1 VAVTSV
7 DGGNTIPPAMNA
19 PAEQAPIQPLPAE
32 APELFI
38 AMVAATGADDDEV
51 FRHLES
57 GLKRF
62 GYECETV
69 RLSAVL
75 REFFPELPMA
85 PIYEYIKEHQTAGN
99 TLRAKL
105 ARADALALAA
115 VAEVR
120 AIREE
125 RTGLAGNEQRPL
137 SRVAYLI
144 RSLKTPEEVATLRDL
159 YGDRFVLFSAYAAR
173 DSRVDH
179 LARLIADSSKSR
191 SDESQSRSKAER
203 LVARDE
209 AEESDQYGQ
218 NVRAAFPLADFF
230 VDARSAS
237 ALTSSIERCLDIFF
251 GDPFRTPTRDE
262 VAMFHAHAAA
272 LRSAELGR
280 QVGAA
285 IATSEGALI
294 ATGTNEVAKR
304 GGGLYWE
311 GDEHDDRDFRRGED
325 TNEVRRARL
334 VEELLGRM
342 NEEGWLKSEFET
354 ADATRFLTVFDD
366 TRLAN
371 LIEFG
376 RAVHAE
382 MAALTDA
389 AMRGVTVKASTLYT
403 TTFPCHLCARHVV
416 AAGVER
422 LVYIHPYPK
431 SLAAQLFEDS
441 IAVDQ
446 AHPPAQVMRFEPFV
460 GVAPQRFVDL
470 FTAGRRK
477 VGGQALEFVRLDATP
492 KFTDRPFAHRAY
504 LLREQIAAQEFE
516 KGLTDAGLT
525 PTPSDPPATV
535 DKNTRSADIEKEKR

>member
-1 VAVTSV
+1 MSETSQTTSV
-7 DGGNTIPPAMNA
+7 EPAFA
-19 PAEQAPIQPLPAE
+19 SE

-38 AMVAATGADDDEV
+38 AMVAATGANDDEV
-51 FRHLES
+51 FRQLES
-57 GLKRF
+57 GLRRF
-62 GYECETV
+62 GYECEPV
-69 RLSAVL
+69 RLSALL
-75 REFFPELPMA
+75 RQFFPALPTA
-85 PIYEYIKEHQTAGN
+85 PVDVYIEKHQTAGN

-115 VAEVR
+115 VTEVR

-125 RTGLAGNEQRPL
+125 RTGLVGNEQRPL
-137 SRVAYLI
+137 ARMAYLI

-173 DSRVDH
+173 DTRVDH
-179 LARLIADSSKSR
+179 LARVIADSSLSR
-191 SDESQSRSKAER
+191 EEEAQSRSKAER

-209 AEESDQYGQ
+209 AEEADEFGQ
-218 NVRAAFPLADFF
+218 NVRGAFPLADFF
-230 VDARSAS
+230 VDARSAP
-237 ALTSSIERCLDIFF
+237 ALSSSIERCLDIFF
-251 GDPFRTPTRDE
+251 GDPFRTPSRDE
-262 VAMFHAHAAA
+262 VSMFHAHAAA

-285 IATSEGALI
+285 IATPEGALV

-311 GDEHDDRDFRRGED
+311 GDEHDDRDFKRGED
-325 TNEVRRARL
+325 TNEVRRTRL
-334 VEELLGRM
+334 VEELIGRLK
-342 NEEGWLKSEFET
+342 EEGWLRDEYVNV
-354 ADATRFLTVFDD
+354 DANRFLAVFDD
-366 TRLAN
+366 TRLAS

-389 AMRGVTVKASTLYT
+389 AMRGVGIGGCTLYT

-416 AAGVER
+416 AAGIER

-446 AHPPAQVMRFEPFV
+446 AHPPEHVIRFEPFV

-470 FTAGRRK
+470 FTAGKRK
-477 VGGQALEFVRLDATP
+477 EGGRAIEFVRLEATP
-492 KFTDRPFAHRAY
+492 KFIDRPFAHRAY
-504 LLREQIAAQEFE
+504 LLREQVVSKEFE
-516 KGLTDAGLT
+516 QRLSESGLASV
-525 PTPSDPPATV
+525 PSDEP
-535 DKNTRSADIEKEKR
+535 DKVE

>member
-1 VAVTSV
+1 MGQRDGLSASQTSGV
-7 DGGNTIPPAMNA
+7 
-19 PAEQAPIQPLPAE
+19 AE

-38 AMVAATGADDDEV
+38 AMVAATGANDDEV
-51 FRHLES
+51 FRQLEL

-62 GYECETV
+62 GYQCEPV
-69 RLSAVL
+69 RLSALL
-75 REFFPELPMA
+75 RQLFPDLPTA
-85 PIYEYIKEHQTAGN
+85 PVDEYIEKHQTAGN
-99 TLRAKL
+99 ELRASL
-105 ARADALALAA
+105 GRADALALAA

-125 RTGLAGNEQRPL
+125 RTGLAGNEQVPL
-137 SRVAYLI
+137 ARVAYLI

-159 YGDRFVLFSAYAAR
+159 YGDRFVLFSAYAER
-173 DSRVDH
+173 DTRVDH
-179 LARLIADSSKSR
+179 LARLIADSSRSR
-191 SDESQSRSKAER
+191 QDESQARSKAER

-209 AEESDQYGQ
+209 AEESDEFGQ

-230 VDARSAS
+230 VDARSS
-237 ALTSSIERCLDIFF
+237 EALRFSIERCLDIFF
-251 GDPFRTPTRDE
+251 GDPFRTPSRDE
-262 VAMFHAHAAA
+262 ISMFHAHAAA

-285 IATSEGALI
+285 IATREGALI

-311 GDEHDDRDFRRGED
+311 GDEHDDRDFKRGED
-325 TNEVRRARL
+325 TNEIRRTRL
-334 VEELLGRM
+334 VEELIARLK
-342 NEEGWLKSEFET
+342 EEGWLKDEYSDI
-354 ADATRFLTVFDD
+354 DANRFLAVFDD
-366 TRLAN
+366 TRLAS

-382 MAALTDA
+382 MSALTDA
-389 AMRGVTVKASTLYT
+389 ALRGVSVQGCTLYT

-416 AAGVER
+416 AAGIER

-431 SLAAQLFEDS
+431 SLAAQLYEDS

-446 AHPPAQVMRFEPFV
+446 AHPPTHVIRFEPFV

-477 VGGQALEFVRLDATP
+477 KDGRAVEFSPLEATP
-492 KFTDRPFAHRAY
+492 KFIDRPFAHRAY
-504 LLREQIAAQEFE
+504 LLREQVAAKEFE
-516 KGLTDAGLT
+516 ERLSASGLVTVS
-525 PTPSDPPATV
+525 SDPPA
-535 DKNTRSADIEKEKR
+535 KLA

>member
-1 VAVTSV
+1 VSEISQ
-7 DGGNTIPPAMNA
+7 GPPLEAS
-19 PAEQAPIQPLPAE
+19 ETLE

-38 AMVAATGADDDEV
+38 GMVAATGANDDEF
-51 FRHLES
+51 FRQLEA

-62 GYECETV
+62 GYYCEPV
-69 RLSAVL
+69 RLSALL
-75 REFFPELPMA
+75 RQFFPDLPTS
-85 PIYEYIKEHQTAGN
+85 PVDEYIETHQTAGN
-99 TLRAKL
+99 NLRATL
-105 ARADALALAA
+105 GRADALALAA

-125 RTGLAGNEQRPL
+125 RTGLAGNEQQPL

-144 RSLKTPEEVATLRDL
+144 RSLKTPEEVSTLRDL

-173 DSRVDH
+173 DTRVDH
-179 LARLIADSSKSR
+179 LSRVIADSSASR
-191 SDESQSRSKAER
+191 QDESQARSKAER

-209 AEESDQYGQ
+209 AEEADEFGQ
-218 NVRAAFPLADFF
+218 NVRGAFPLADFF
-230 VDARSAS
+230 VDARSTA
-237 ALTSSIERCLDIFF
+237 ALGSSIERCLDIFF
-251 GDPFRTPTRDE
+251 GDPFRTPSRDE
-262 VAMFHAHAAA
+262 VSMFHAHAAA

-285 IATSEGALI
+285 IATVEGALV

-311 GDEHDDRDFRRGED
+311 GDEHDDRDFKRGED
-325 TNEVRRARL
+325 TNEVRRTRL
-334 VEELLGRM
+334 VEELIGRM
-342 NEEGWLKSEFET
+342 KEEGWLKSEYEDVE
-354 ADATRFLTVFDD
+354 ASRFLAVFDD
-366 TRLAN
+366 TRLAS

-389 AMRGVTVKASTLYT
+389 ALRGVRVQGCTLYT

-416 AAGVER
+416 AVGIER

-446 AHPPAQVMRFEPFV
+446 AHPPAHVIRFEPFV

-470 FTAGRRK
+470 FTAGKRK
-477 VGGQALEFVRLDATP
+477 EGGRAVEFVRLEARP
-492 KFTDRPFAHRAY
+492 KFIDRPFAHRAY

-516 KGLTDAGLT
+516 QRLSDSGLA
-525 PTPSDPPATV
+525 PMPSDGTDKV
-535 DKNTRSADIEKEKR
+535 D